1 LFKRQRQDG
10 KNDGKQISEQ
20 VFAEQQAKQAISH
33 RYVDPLDADPHY
45 QDQIDRNRIP
55 SASSPLSPSSAA
67 AGQDHRQP
75 PPRMSAIP
83 YYDAVLANIR
93 QNPTPGVLTAAAL
106 GFLAALL
113 LRR

>member
-1 LFKRQRQDG
+1 MTENR
-10 KNDGKQISEQ
+10 SPEQ

-33 RYVDPLDADPHY
+33 RYIDPLEADPHY
-45 QDQIDRNRIP
+45 QDQIDKNRIP
-55 SASSPLSPSSAA
+55 SASSGPLSPNSAT
-67 AGQDHRQP
+67 AGQEHQP

-83 YYDAVLANIR
+83 YYDAALANIR
-93 QNPTPGVLTAAAL
+93 ENPLQGVFTAAAL